1 MFRSLGLPLPEDPRV
16 ASPAPLPSR
25 LPGFA
30 ATGARCPRNAKG
42 IRMVSLH
49 FAPHPPQKQIP
60 APSETPGAGTFQAR
74 IRWDPAGAEHPL
86 GSHGGSSHFLV
97 CHPPPPRPVLRVC
110 PPFREASGLALRFP
124 CPSRD
129 LHEGRGRGYGCPG
142 VLTPE
147 TGPGT
152 HQDTLRPCRVHTW
165 SSLALSPMKTFEN
178 GNKEA
183 LPK

>member
-86 GSHGGSSHFLV
+86 GSHEGSSHFLV
-97 CHPPPPRPVLRVC
+97 RHPPPPPRADSLPSFPRGLRPGASFPVSITR
-110 PPFREASGLALRFP
+110 PP
-124 CPSRD
+124 
-129 LHEGRGRGYGCPG
+129 RGQRAGYGCPG
-142 VLTPE
+142 VPTPE